1 MSELTAI
8 TEDAQKRASWHRRNG
23 HQGVF
28 IARVGTTE
36 FEPYGCILEYSNGD
50 FELRGW
56 IHRLTDTKVFSM
68 QDLARDLELDFSM
81 IQRSE
86 WLALLDIPARLI
98 TGISS

>member
-1 MSELTAI
+1 MSELTGI

-36 FEPYGCILEYSNGD
+36 FEPYSYILECHDDDYVL
-50 FELRGW
+50 FGW
-56 IHRLTDTKVFSM
+56 IHRLTNTKVFSM
-68 QDLARDLELDFSM
+68 QELARDLDLDFTM

-98 TGISS
+98 TDI